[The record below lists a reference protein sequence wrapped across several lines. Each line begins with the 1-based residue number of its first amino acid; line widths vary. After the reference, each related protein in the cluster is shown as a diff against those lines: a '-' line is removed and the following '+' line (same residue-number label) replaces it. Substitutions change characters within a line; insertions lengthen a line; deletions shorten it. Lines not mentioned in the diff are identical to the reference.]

1 MKLPI
6 GVQLVKVQPGQSRSG
21 QAGSKC
27 CVSPGDRWG
36 EAYTAR
42 KRAARVPAPKTFL
55 RCGANVVSL
64 TDGSIGTTVIAR
76 SSPDRRSACPGQAFK
91 GIPQEPG
98 RAPYLLQRQGG
109 GSPRDN
115 EPGPGWLRMRR
126 PRERMKH
133 LAEEVPGCQ
142 GRPEASGKG
151 REQSYE
157 AIVPVKVGNRRA
169 PATGGHGTHWR

>member
-1 MKLPI
+1 
-6 GVQLVKVQPGQSRSG
+6 
-21 QAGSKC
+21 
-27 CVSPGDRWG
+27 
-36 EAYTAR
+36 
-42 KRAARVPAPKTFL
+42 
-55 RCGANVVSL
+55 
-64 TDGSIGTTVIAR
+64 
-76 SSPDRRSACPGQAFK
+76 
-91 GIPQEPG
+91 
-98 RAPYLLQRQGG
+98 
-109 GSPRDN
+109 
-115 EPGPGWLRMRR
+115 MRR